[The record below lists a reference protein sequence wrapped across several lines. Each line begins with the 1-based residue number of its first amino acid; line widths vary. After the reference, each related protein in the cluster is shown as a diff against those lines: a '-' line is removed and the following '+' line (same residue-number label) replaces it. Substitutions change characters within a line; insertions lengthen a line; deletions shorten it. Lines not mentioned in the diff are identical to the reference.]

1 MSQKHKKTSPGRIIL
16 CQAKDS
22 PAGGV
27 EWGIGVGEQKGAA
40 EITTSTGW
48 TKLRKP
54 KLHEDVTANI
64 TTTIIITKTTTIRT
78 TTTGGAYSSKGK

>member
-1 MSQKHKKTSPGRIIL
+1 MSQKHKKTSQGRIIL

-27 EWGIGVGEQKGAA
+27 GKEKGAA